1 MNVSSRGAFRGEPE
15 CPAYGASKAGLNAF
29 GQSMAQALAPH
40 GITVGTVAPGFVETD
55 MARRV
60 LDGPRGDEVR
70 AQSPTGRVARPEEV
84 AAAVLWLASP
94 AARFATG
101 TIIDVNGASYLRS

>member
-1 MNVSSRGAFRGEPE
+1 
-15 CPAYGASKAGLNAF
+15 
-29 GQSMAQALAPH
+29 
-40 GITVGTVAPGFVETD
+40 
-55 MARRV
+55 V